1 MKLSIVDRDKCLT
14 SQLRI
19 LARRRLLFAL
29 SRFDSKIDEVTL
41 SIRDLNGP
49 KGGID
54 KRCQLRIKL
63 RFGDDIILTNLDST
77 VEASVSRLADR
88 AGRTIAR
95 RISRLQDSYRRP
107 RFASVVERYDSS
119 ETC

>member
-1 MKLSIVDRDKCLT
+1 MF
-14 SQLRI
+14 
-19 LARRRLLFAL
+19 FAL

-41 SIRDLNGP
+41 TVNDLNGP

-54 KRCQLRIKL
+54 KRCQLQIKL
-63 RFGDDIILTNLDST
+63 RYGQDVILTNLDST
-77 VEASVSRLADR
+77 VEAGISRLADR

-107 RFASVVERYDSS
+107 RFSSVGER
-119 ETC
+119 